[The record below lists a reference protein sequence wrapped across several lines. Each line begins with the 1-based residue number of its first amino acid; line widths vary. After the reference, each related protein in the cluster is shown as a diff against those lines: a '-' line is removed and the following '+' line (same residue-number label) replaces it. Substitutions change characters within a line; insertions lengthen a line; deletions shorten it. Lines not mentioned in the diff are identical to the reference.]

1 MTNFGVG
8 RIHKIVQGL
17 VYGDKIRGKDFLPG
31 YSFRT
36 IGWAILRR
44 SLTTGIAVQRVVYN
58 LDGAGLQITYYRDE
72 NIIETELVHTP
83 KLLVDEQFS
92 SMTIKELVSLGIR
105 MECPKGL
112 NSDYLGSHFPYRCG
126 VLSSMLR
133 HLRNARERYERG
145 NHGIFTDIEEHGDK
159 VVLCTTEAELAR
171 EIQKIPVFEICKGVR
186 KCEFSSPYHPD
197 KVSKLSEGLSELNR
211 GEIVEV
217 DGTASKIQIK
227 INSPDRIRTDVFRS
241 RA

>member
-1 MTNFGVG
+1 VG

-44 SLTTGIAVQRVVYN
+44 LLTTGIAVQRVVYN
-58 LDGAGLQITYYRDE
+58 PDGAGLQITYYRDE

-126 VLSSMLR
+126 AISTMATYLR
-133 HLRNARERYERG
+133 KARERYKRG
-145 NHGIFTDIEEHGDK
+145 DSGMFTDIKEYSDK
-159 VVLCTTEAELAR
+159 VVFCTTEAGLGR
-171 EIQKIPVFEICKGVR
+171 VMQKIPVFEICKGVR
-186 KCEFSSPYHPD
+186 KCKFSSPRHSD
-197 KVSKLSEGLSELNR
+197 KVSKLSEGLSKLNM

-217 DGTASKIQIK
+217 DGTVSHIQII
-227 INSPDRIRTDVFRS
+227 INSPERNFG
-241 RA
+241 